1 MSDFWAYV
9 LHIRKKKA
17 NIEEEGNEKLEL
29 DSCCKTQK
37 LEPVLWDPT
46 SKAKAKV
53 DYSNEESKSY
63 YSKNWFT

>member
-1 MSDFWAYV
+1 MYSIYPRQIVYVSDFWAYV

-37 LEPVLWDPT
+37 LEPVL
-46 SKAKAKV
+46 
-53 DYSNEESKSY
+53 
-63 YSKNWFT
+63 